1 MIRGSKHV
9 LKYIAERTIVYIA
22 TIFSGVTLTY
32 LIVKAMPVDAV
43 ENILF
48 GMIGSVGAVYDPESV
63 ILLRKNLYEIFG
75 IGGSPMESYL
85 IFLRRVFTFDFG
97 PSTIAYP
104 TPASEIVFNR
114 LPWTIGLLLASTL
127 ITWTVGNLLGVI
139 AGYFKD
145 RRFARVLEG
154 IAITLYPIPYYIMAL
169 ILIFLFAY
177 LLRIFPLGGG
187 LSIIPEKFDLQLVL
201 NILWHSLLPAASL
214 ILPGALGWS
223 FLSSRTLAMQTL
235 TEDYTRYAE
244 VRGLPGSY
252 ILRRYVLRNI
262 LLPQTTVL
270 ALSLGGI
277 FGGALLTEIIFAYP
291 GVGSIAYR
299 AIFSGDIY
307 TLMAVLFLSMIG
319 VATGTYLL
327 DLLYPLIDPRVRYR

>member
-1 MIRGSKHV
+1 MIKGSKYV
-9 LKYIAERTIVYIA
+9 LKYIVERTIMYIA

-48 GMIGSVGAVYDPESV
+48 GMITSVGAVYDPESI

-75 IGGSPMESYL
+75 IGGSPIESYL
-85 IFLRRVFTFDFG
+85 IFLRRVFAFDFG

-104 TPASEIVFNR
+104 TPASELVFNR
-114 LPWTIGLLLASTL
+114 LPWTVGLLLASTL
-127 ITWTVGNLLGVI
+127 ITWTTGNLLGVI

-145 RRFARVLEG
+145 RKFARILEG

-214 ILPGALGWS
+214 ILPGALGWA
-223 FLSSRTLAMQTL
+223 FLSSRTLTMQTL

-244 VRGLPGSY
+244 VRGLPGSH
-252 ILRRYVLRNI
+252 ILKRYVLRNI

-277 FGGALLTEIIFAYP
+277 FGGALLTEIIFTYP

>member
-1 MIRGSKHV
+1 MIRGSKRV

-48 GMIGSVGAVYDPESV
+48 GMITSVGAVYDPESV

-75 IGGSPMESYL
+75 IGGSPIESYL
-85 IFLRRVFTFDFG
+85 IFLRRVFAFDFG

-104 TPASEIVFNR
+104 TPASELVFNR
-114 LPWTIGLLLASTL
+114 LPWTVGLLLASTL
-127 ITWTVGNLLGVI
+127 ITWTTGNLLGVI

-145 RRFARVLEG
+145 RKFARILEG

-214 ILPGALGWS
+214 ILPGALGWA
-223 FLSSRTLAMQTL
+223 FLSSRTLTMQTL

-244 VRGLPGSY
+244 VRGLPGSH
-252 ILRRYVLRNI
+252 ILKRYVLRNI

-277 FGGALLTEIIFAYP
+277 FGGALLTEIIFTYP

>member
-1 MIRGSKHV
+1 MIKGSKYV
-9 LKYIAERTIVYIA
+9 LKYIAERTIIYIA

-48 GMIGSVGAVYDPESV
+48 GMITSVGAVYDPESI

-75 IGGSPMESYL
+75 IGGSPIESYL
-85 IFLRRVFTFDFG
+85 IFLRRVFAFDFG

-104 TPASEIVFNR
+104 TPASELVFNR
-114 LPWTIGLLLASTL
+114 LPWTVGLLLASTL
-127 ITWTVGNLLGVI
+127 ITWTTGNLLGVI

-145 RRFARVLEG
+145 RKFARILEG

-214 ILPGALGWS
+214 ILPGALGWA
-223 FLSSRTLAMQTL
+223 FLSSRTLTMQTL

-244 VRGLPGSY
+244 VRGLPGSH
-252 ILRRYVLRNI
+252 ILKRYVLRNI

-277 FGGALLTEIIFAYP
+277 FGGALLTEIIFTYP

>member
-1 MIRGSKHV
+1 M

-48 GMIGSVGAVYDPESV
+48 GMITSVGAVYDPESV

-75 IGGSPMESYL
+75 IGGSPIESYL
-85 IFLRRVFTFDFG
+85 IFLRRVFAFDFG

-104 TPASEIVFNR
+104 TPASELVFNR
-114 LPWTIGLLLASTL
+114 LPWTVGLLLASTL
-127 ITWTVGNLLGVI
+127 ITWTTGNLLGVI
-139 AGYFKD
+139 AGYFRNRK
-145 RRFARVLEG
+145 FARILEG

-201 NILWHSLLPAASL
+201 NILWHSLLPA
-214 ILPGALGWS
+214 
-223 FLSSRTLAMQTL
+223 QT
-235 TEDYTRYAE
+235 
-244 VRGLPGSY
+244 
-252 ILRRYVLRNI
+252 ILRDSDNGRY
-262 LLPQTTVL
+262 
-270 ALSLGGI
+270 S
-277 FGGALLTEIIFAYP
+277 
-291 GVGSIAYR
+291 
-299 AIFSGDIY
+299 
-307 TLMAVLFLSMIG
+307 
-319 VATGTYLL
+319 
-327 DLLYPLIDPRVRYR
+327 